1 LDNNVWIWSL
11 KPLDKVFGIIILV
24 TFNLWFVWRKFGS
37 NETQW
42 FHSTLEKLKSSN
54 ENRDV

>member
-24 TFNLWFVWRKFGS
+24 TYYFG
-37 NETQW
+37 
-42 FHSTLEKLKSSN
+42 
-54 ENRDV
+54 DI